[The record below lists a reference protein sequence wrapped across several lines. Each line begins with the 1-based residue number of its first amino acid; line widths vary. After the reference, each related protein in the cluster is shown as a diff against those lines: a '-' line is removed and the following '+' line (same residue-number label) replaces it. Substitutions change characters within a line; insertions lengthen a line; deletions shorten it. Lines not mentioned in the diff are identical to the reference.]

1 MAFDSALAREATSPA
16 ASLDRLV
23 AATAEDMEAVNRLI
37 LSRADSPVEM
47 VPEVAG
53 HLIDAGGKRLRPML
67 TLAAAQGFAARGEN
81 YIRFAAAVE
90 FMHNATLLHDDV
102 VDESDM
108 RRGRPAAR
116 TIWGNQAS
124 VLVGDFL
131 LGQAFLMMVESRDLD
146 ALEVLSRAA
155 AVIAEGEVFQLA
167 KARDLNATEDDYTR
181 IIHAKTATLF
191 EAATEVGAIAGGA
204 TGPEREALAA
214 YGRALGMAF
223 QLVDDV
229 LDYGGVNGALGKN
242 TGDDLRE
249 GKMTLPVILALGR
262 ATAQERDTLAA
273 ALGNRDA
280 GEAVFERILAIF
292 TRHGVL
298 ADTLARAERHAQAAR
313 DALSALPPSPV
324 RDILFD
330 VPEFCVSRAY

>member
-1 MAFDSALAREATSPA
+1 
-16 ASLDRLV
+16 
-23 AATAEDMEAVNRLI
+23 
-37 LSRADSPVEM
+37 
-47 VPEVAG
+47 
-53 HLIDAGGKRLRPML
+53 
-67 TLAAAQGFAARGEN
+67 
-81 YIRFAAAVE
+81 
-90 FMHNATLLHDDV
+90 
-102 VDESDM
+102 
-108 RRGRPAAR
+108 
-116 TIWGNQAS
+116 
-124 VLVGDFL
+124 
-131 LGQAFLMMVESRDLD
+131 
-146 ALEVLSRAA
+146 
-155 AVIAEGEVFQLA
+155 
-167 KARDLNATEDDYTR
+167 
-181 IIHAKTATLF
+181 
-191 EAATEVGAIAGGA
+191 
-204 TGPEREALAA
+204 
-214 YGRALGMAF
+214 ALGMAF